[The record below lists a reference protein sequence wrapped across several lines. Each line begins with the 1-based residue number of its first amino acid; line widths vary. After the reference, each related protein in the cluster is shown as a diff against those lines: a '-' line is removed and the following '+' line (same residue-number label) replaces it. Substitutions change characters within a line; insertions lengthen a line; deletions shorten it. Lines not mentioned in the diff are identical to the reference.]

1 MDDFKFN
8 AQKML
13 AAQRAKDRRAQSP
26 ETESNWDSSEPE
38 ENTVTQ
44 ISSDEEFSVKSTR
57 SHKSTKSSRGTSKAD
72 SSKTRTSSKPDPLVS
87 HKRDSKPTTDG
98 LSSSK
103 GSERPAVNVFID
115 RGGIDSDDQSQK
127 SSTKKTKK
135 KKEKNEKNPPYDF
148 REALKDDDGGPPSQ
162 KTAQRPGRTRKGE
175 SYDPAPPKTKAKS
188 RKEQVLDSASWDE
201 SADENQKALTRIL
214 RERDGL
220 EANNNTNNSEPITDP
235 KADLQPEDNSP
246 KKKKGW
252 SISLKSK
259 SKEKKTKKTEE
270 PPREMQVAM
279 TTPPVPSLKHSEVD
293 VVYKKEEEDV
303 ETIISLDEDDRETRF
318 VYIYH
323 HGNTSY
329 ADTRPSQEPVYM
341 TTIADKSEL
350 IFRRCAREIF
360 ATLRILVDFV
370 LIFLLEGL
378 RFLAYNII
386 SALLVGVTT
395 GFGDYFLR
403 PVATAIFNGLCQ
415 PCAMFCFNV
424 GVATRTS
431 TRPFVDVLHN
441 FLSVIAMVIRAFR
454 LVEVNQNRPQQ
465 TAAEDV

>member
-13 AAQRAKDRRAQSP
+13 AAQRAKGRRAQSP

-44 ISSDEEFSVKSTR
+44 ISSDEEFSVKSSR
-57 SHKSTKSSRGTSKAD
+57 SHKSTKSSRGASKAD
-72 SSKTRTSSKPDPLVS
+72 SKTRSPLKPDPVTS
-87 HKRDSKPTTDG
+87 QRKASKPAADG
-98 LSSSK
+98 LTSST
-103 GSERPAVNVFID
+103 GSGRPAVNVFID
-115 RGGIDSDDQSQK
+115 RGGIDSDNQSQK
-127 SSTKKTKK
+127 STTKKTKK
-135 KKEKNEKNPPYDF
+135 KKKEEKPPYDF
-148 REALKDDDGGPPSQ
+148 REALRDEDEDPPSQ
-162 KTAQRPGRTRKGE
+162 SAAQRPGRSRKGE
-175 SYDPAPPKTKAKS
+175 SYDPASPKTKAKP
-188 RKEQVLDSASWDE
+188 KDEQFADTGSWDE
-201 SADENQKALTRIL
+201 SDENQKALTRIL

-220 EANNNTNNSEPITDP
+220 ETNNNTNNTEQTTDP
-235 KADLQPEDNSP
+235 KAEPQPEDTSP
-246 KKKKGW
+246 RKKKGW

-259 SKEKKTKKTEE
+259 TKEKKTKKEKTEE

-293 VVYKKEEEDV
+293 VVYRKEEEDV
-303 ETIISLDEDDRETRF
+303 ETIISLDDDERGTRY

-329 ADTRPSQEPVYM
+329 ADTRPSQEAVYM

-360 ATLRILVDFV
+360 ATLRILVDFF

-378 RFLAYNII
+378 RFLAYNIV
-386 SALLVGVTT
+386 SAFLVGVTT

-415 PCAMFCFNV
+415 PFAMFCFNV

-441 FLSVIAMVIRAFR
+441 FLSLVAMVIRAFR
-454 LVEVNQNRPQQ
+454 LVEVNHNRPQR
-465 TAAEDV
+465 TAVEDV